1 MKDKMDNK
9 GFTLLEMVLTVGI
22 ISILIG
28 GVVTV
33 VPQWLS
39 QYIMLKQTAAAT
51 EVMDVVASGIEE
63 EMSFSRNRIWGTQG
77 VSYVTGE
84 RVCMLPLKDS
94 PVEMTYADGRLV
106 IRGKPK
112 IYGAVFDTA
121 FYKDM
126 TVQLTMWETK
136 RTRDGISI
144 LMTQIEVFSAKGQLL
159 CSETKPTVYYN
170 P

>member
-1 MKDKMDNK
+1 MEVKMGNK

-22 ISILIG
+22 ISIFIG
-28 GVVTV
+28 GVAAVL
-33 VPQWLS
+33 PQWLS

-51 EVMDVVASGIEE
+51 EIMDVVSSGIEE
-63 EMSFSRNRIWGTQG
+63 EMSFSRNRIWGAQG
-77 VSYVTGE
+77 VSYVTGD
-84 RVCMLPLKDS
+84 RVCTLPLKDS

-106 IRGKPK
+106 ISGKPK

-126 TVQLTMWETK
+126 TVKLTMWEAK
-136 RTRDGISI
+136 RTRDQATI
-144 LMTQIEVFSAKGQLL
+144 LMMQIEVFSAKGQLL

>member
-1 MKDKMDNK
+1 MKVKMGNK

-28 GVVTV
+28 GVAAVL
-33 VPQWLS
+33 PQWLS

-63 EMSFSRNRIWGTQG
+63 EMSFSRNRIWGNQG
-77 VSYVTGE
+77 ISYVTGD
-84 RVCMLPLKDS
+84 RVCALPLKES
-94 PVEMTYADGRLV
+94 PAEVTYADGRLV
-106 IRGKPK
+106 ISGRPK
-112 IYGAVFDTA
+112 IYGAVFDAA

-126 TVQLTMWETK
+126 TVKLTIWETK
-136 RTRDGISI
+136 RARDGTVV